1 MYNSSVVSTVY
12 AQADQGTSYMGSN
25 DVRNTSTALLYQ
37 GVSSVSNT
45 NSDWGLN
52 QYFNGTV
59 LADQLSDQSLN
70 AGQLISM
77 RSNGKWALTDSS
89 TSSAQLLLGI
99 CLNTVGADEYIN
111 VLLEGQVSTIYH
123 EELSTAV
130 AGKPLYAAQGVA
142 GSISEVAPTVA
153 GQTVRLIGHNILNG
167 SDYVYIR
174 FDPDNTWIEL

>member
-1 MYNSSVVSTVY
+1 
-12 AQADQGTSYMGSN
+12 MGSD
-25 DVRNTSTALLYQ
+25 DVKNTSTAEIYQ
-37 GVSSVSNT
+37 GVSSVFNT
-45 NSDWGLN
+45 DSSWGLN

-59 LADQLSDQSLN
+59 LADQLSDIAIN
-70 AGQLISM
+70 VGELISM

-89 TSSAQLLLGI
+89 TTNAQLLLGI
-99 CLNTVGADEYIN
+99 CLNTVTGADEYIN

-142 GSISEVAPTVA
+142 GSISEFAPIVA

-174 FDPDNTWIEL
+174 FDPDNSWIEL